1 MTMAEQRTVT
11 LGVTGAGGT
20 RMARH
25 VLSALE
31 RDERVA
37 HVDLL
42 VSPNGRKLVAHEFGG
57 TEDGDPVA
65 TLLGRSSGKVT
76 AWDSETWEGPHTSGS
91 YPSWGMIVVPC
102 SLGTVGRIAQGQS
115 SALIERAA
123 DICLKERR
131 PLVLCV
137 RETPFNLIHLR
148 NMSQVTEAGG
158 IVYPMIPTYYNLPET
173 VEQMFEEFTERLLG
187 FVGLDQSDYYTWRAG
202 GSRASVERAASRAA
216 RGVEA

>member
-1 MTMAEQRTVT
+1 MAEQRTIT
-11 LGVTGAGGT
+11 LAVTGAGGT

-31 RDERVA
+31 RDDRVA

-57 TEDGDPVA
+57 AKNDDPVA
-65 TLLGRSSGKVT
+65 TVLGRSSGKVS
-76 AWDSETWEGPHTSGS
+76 AWDSDSWEGPHTSGS

-102 SLGTVGRIAQGQS
+102 SSGALGRIAQGQS

-148 NMSQVTEAGG
+148 NMTQVTEAGAV
-158 IVYPMIPTYYNLPET
+158 VYPMIPTYYNLPET
-173 VEQMFEEFTERLLG
+173 VEQMFEEFAERLLG
-187 FVGLDQSDYYTWRAG
+187 FVGLDQTDYYAWQEG
-202 GSRASVERAASRAA
+202 GSRASVERAASRTT
-216 RGVEA
+216 RGAQV

>member
-1 MTMAEQRTVT
+1 MVEQRTVT
-11 LGVTGAGGT
+11 LAVTGAGGT
-20 RMARH
+20 RMARS

-31 RDERVA
+31 RDDRVA

-42 VSPNGRKLVAHEFGG
+42 VSSNGRRLVAHEFG
-57 TEDGDPVA
+57 TAQDGDPVV
-65 TLLGRSSGKVT
+65 TLLGKPSAKVT
-76 AWDSETWEGPHTSGS
+76 AWDNDAWEGPHTSGS
-91 YPSWGMIVVPC
+91 HPSWGMIVVPC

-148 NMSQVTEAGG
+148 NMTQVTEAGG
-158 IVYPMIPTYYNLPET
+158 VIYPMIPTYYNLPES

-187 FVGLDQSDYYTWRAG
+187 FAGLDQSDYYAWREG
-202 GSRASVERAASRAA
+202 GSRASVERAASRRAPGA
-216 RGVEA
+216 GA

>member
-1 MTMAEQRTVT
+1 MAEQRTIT
-11 LGVTGAGGT
+11 LAVTGAGGT

-31 RDERVA
+31 RDDRVV

-42 VSPNGRKLVAHEFGG
+42 VSPNGRKLVAHEFGSA
-57 TEDGDPVA
+57 EDADPVA
-65 TLLGRSSGKVT
+65 TLLGEPSAKVT
-76 AWDSETWEGPHTSGS
+76 AWNSDAWEGPHSSGS

-102 SLGTVGRIAQGQS
+102 SLGTVGRVAQGQS

-148 NMSQVTEAGG
+148 NMTQVTEAGG
-158 IVYPMIPTYYNLPET
+158 TVYPMIPTYYNLPET

-187 FVGLDQSDYYTWRAG
+187 FVGLDQSDYYAWRAG
-202 GSRASVERAASRAA
+202 GSRASAERAATRTA
-216 RGVEA
+216 RGAGT

>member
-1 MTMAEQRTVT
+1 MTEQRTIT
-11 LGVTGAGGT
+11 LAVTGAGGT

-31 RDERVA
+31 RDDRVA

-57 TEDGDPVA
+57 AEDGDPVT
-65 TLLGRSSGKVT
+65 TLLGRPTGKVT
-76 AWDSETWEGPHTSGS
+76 VWDSDTWEGPHTSGS

-102 SLGTVGRIAQGQS
+102 SLGTVGRIAQGQAT
-115 SALIERAA
+115 ALIERAA

-148 NMSQVTEAGG
+148 NMAQVTEAGG

-187 FVGLDQSDYYTWRAG
+187 FVGLDQTDYYTWQEG
-202 GSRASVERAASRAA
+202 GSRASVERAAARTA
-216 RGVEA
+216 RGADA